1 MRYTCEGFGAVDAAN
16 LKHAAR
22 IFANRVA
29 REKYGPKGRYRKLR
43 VQTHRGV
50 HGASFEALVGIP
62 PVCGNAIGESYVFTV
77 LIVRERLGS
86 ASTPFP

>member
-1 MRYTCEGFGAVDAAN
+1 VKDSARLMRLISSTLRASSQ
-16 LKHAAR
+16 
-22 IFANRVA
+22 NRVA

-77 LIVRERLGS
+77 LVVRERLGS
-86 ASTPFP
+86 ASTAFP